1 MVRDLVAGDVPVG
14 DEGEVGVVDGVVVG
28 HLGRAAVGVFAVG
41 EELVDGVEGV
51 ALDGIV
57 GGEDDE
63 HGRVGLASSIRTLS
77 ACEHVKTARR

>member
-28 HLGRAAVGVFAVG
+28 HLGRAAVGILTVG

-57 GGEDDE
+57 GSKDDE
-63 HGRVGLASSIRTLS
+63 LRDYRLRANVSLVYGG
-77 ACEHVKTARR
+77 